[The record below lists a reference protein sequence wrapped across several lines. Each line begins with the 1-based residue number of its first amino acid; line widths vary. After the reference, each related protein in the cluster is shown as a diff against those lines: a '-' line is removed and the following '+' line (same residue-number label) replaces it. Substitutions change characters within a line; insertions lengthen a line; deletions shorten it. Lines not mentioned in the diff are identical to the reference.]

1 MQTKGSPFQLKTL
14 IWKFRWSV
22 IGTWTLVVV
31 EAGLLLL
38 FPLFMGLAID
48 DLFDESLRGIFLL
61 GAVSTITIMTG
72 AFRRLF
78 DTRVYSKLIVSISQS
93 FCTQSKS
100 ANDDVSVTTARTN
113 MATELVEF
121 MENSFP
127 EIINSLIGLCG
138 TLILIFFL
146 QFESFVACLAATM
159 VISAIYALTSEKTYQ
174 LNEGAND
181 EFEKRVAVLASRDS
195 QRISR
200 HFQNVVRWNIRLS
213 DLETMTY
220 SASWLALVGVL
231 LFSVWVTVQ
240 SGIESH
246 GSVLAI
252 LMYVFGYI
260 ESVIVL
266 PVFYQQFVRLQ
277 EISRRL
283 EQSPH

>member
-1 MQTKGSPFQLKTL
+1 M
-14 IWKFRWSV
+14 

-78 DTRVYSKLIVSISQS
+78 DTRVYSKLIASISQS
-93 FCTQSKS
+93 ICTQSKS
-100 ANDDVSVTTARTN
+100 AQDDVSVTTARTN

-146 QFESFVACLAATM
+146 QFESFVACLVATM

-213 DLETMTY
+213 DLETVTY